1 MGASDREEGVV
12 PLMIFERE
20 GGGSGTF
27 DDIGMIQ
34 PGQQLHLQ
42 FKLIDS
48 DLVSRLLVLQ

>member
-1 MGASDREEGVV
+1 
-12 PLMIFERE
+12 MIFERE